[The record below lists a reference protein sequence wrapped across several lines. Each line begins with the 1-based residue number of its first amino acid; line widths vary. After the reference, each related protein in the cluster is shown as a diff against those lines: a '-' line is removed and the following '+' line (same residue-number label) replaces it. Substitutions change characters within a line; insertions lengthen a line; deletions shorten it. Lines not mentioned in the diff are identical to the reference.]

1 MKKLLIVLT
10 FTMSMASTYASRP
23 QIIMLPDGRQMV
35 CYYYNDGRIV
45 NCEYL

>member
-10 FTMSMASTYASRP
+10 FVMSMASAYASRP
-23 QIIMLPDGRQMV
+23 QIIMLPDGRQLV

-45 NCEYL
+45 DCSYL

>member
-10 FTMSMASTYASRP
+10 FTMSMASAYASRP

-45 NCEYL
+45 DCQYL